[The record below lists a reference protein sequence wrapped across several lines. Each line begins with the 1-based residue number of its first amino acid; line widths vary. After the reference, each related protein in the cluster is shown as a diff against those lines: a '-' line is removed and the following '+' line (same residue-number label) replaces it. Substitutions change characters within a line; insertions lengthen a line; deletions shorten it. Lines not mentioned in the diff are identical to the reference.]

1 MAGGGAGLGGWE
13 DGGRGG
19 VGYALAPRDCPARA
33 RPPGGRGHAG
43 GGARG
48 AGRVFSRR
56 VPSQVRL
63 PPRRRVRAGSS
74 PTPPPDRPRRASGR
88 PVINLLGRALHD
100 GHVTTRSTSP
110 GQPRR
115 SPMLNFATKTLQ
127 TGANGQGGRDFP
139 FCPRSFEKAVMG
151 RVWPGPKSD
160 VDGPADAVAAVR
172 ARGLVAAARRP
183 GSFKFDSP
191 AVPPEHHQCA
201 GRPQLDSEPCSAL
214 RHGSPAPADAA
225 FLSARR
231 RRVRRGGRHL
241 TPRAPGERR
250 KKCQKYCEF

>member
-127 TGANGQGGRDFP
+127 TGANGQNADGTSPFVSAVLKKLSWGESGPGRNP
-139 FCPRSFEKAVMG
+139 TSTAPRTRS
-151 RVWPGPKSD
+151 RQS
-160 VDGPADAVAAVR
+160 VR
-172 ARGLVAAARRP
+172 AALLQPLGAPVPSSLTRLPSRPSTISARAGLNSTRSRARLSGTARRP
-183 GSFKFDSP
+183 PPTQRFYRP
-191 AVPPEHHQCA
+191 AGA
-201 GRPQLDSEPCSAL
+201 GCVA
-214 RHGSPAPADAA
+214 GA
-225 FLSARR
+225 
-231 RRVRRGGRHL
+231 G
-241 TPRAPGERR
+241 T
-250 KKCQKYCEF
+250 